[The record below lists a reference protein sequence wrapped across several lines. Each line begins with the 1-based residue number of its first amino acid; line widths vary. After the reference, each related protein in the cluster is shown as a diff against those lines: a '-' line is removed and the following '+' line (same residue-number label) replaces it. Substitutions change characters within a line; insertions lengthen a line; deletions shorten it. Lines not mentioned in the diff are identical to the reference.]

1 MNGNWCAALFPDPIQ
16 PLLSQGWLASQP
28 GNTITIAVQT
38 EISSARI
45 VVFKIFA
52 NQLWKLNWREKWRRS
67 FDNLGFCISSPKQ
80 TIENDGKFANNSTTV
95 DICSDVTSCFILLHL
110 YYLLFLLWEQHWA
123 ATLAYFQ
130 MANTPDFLA
139 LRVDST
145 SSFRHSLRQSGN
157 PWELKM
163 DKTTEM
169 LFLAIFSSDHD
180 QCHWPPPFIQTL
192 VSLTQ
197 FHPLYPKVHVW
208 CQNKKWWP
216 KQFIINQIH

>member
-95 DICSDVTSCFILLHL
+95 DI
-110 YYLLFLLWEQHWA
+110 YLLWCDFMFYAFASLLSPFPPLRTALSRNTRIFPNGQYSRFFSFTGWFNI
-123 ATLAYFQ
+123 LFQ
-130 MANTPDFLA
+130 AFTPSV
-139 LRVDST
+139 R
-145 SSFRHSLRQSGN
+145 
-157 PWELKM
+157 
-163 DKTTEM
+163 
-169 LFLAIFSSDHD
+169 
-180 QCHWPPPFIQTL
+180 
-192 VSLTQ
+192 
-197 FHPLYPKVHVW
+197 
-208 CQNKKWWP
+208 
-216 KQFIINQIH
+216 